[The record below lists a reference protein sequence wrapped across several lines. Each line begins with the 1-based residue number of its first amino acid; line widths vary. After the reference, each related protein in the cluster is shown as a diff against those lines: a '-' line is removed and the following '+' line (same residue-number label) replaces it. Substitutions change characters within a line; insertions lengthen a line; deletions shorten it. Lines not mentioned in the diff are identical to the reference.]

1 MVSEAPE
8 LIKIMKKYNL
18 PDNICTIQDLVNWLE
33 KEVGLDTEIALV
45 DFGNDLGICNKP
57 ITYDNYNISFFI

>member
-33 KEVGLDTEIALV
+33 KEIGLDTEIALI
-45 DFGNDLGICNKP
+45 DFGYDLCISNKP
-57 ITYDNYNISFFI
+57 ITYDKYNISFFI